1 MSASRLESLPGQNGK
16 QETGNREQKTGNAGV
31 NRVQALS
38 FPVSRSRFPVSRLP
52 FCLFVLAAVFPVPA
66 HAAGPPQSDITA
78 ATRKIDGL
86 LDSWRFGEAQA
97 ALETLRKAAPGAPE
111 VGYLDG
117 YTKFMRGE
125 YDGAAHELF
134 AAAQMPNASP
144 DIKMMADLAKEARDA
159 VKDHKEERSQHI
171 VIRYPAE
178 DAVLVPYAR
187 DTLEAAYK
195 ALHDDLGFEA
205 EMPIRVEFYRSPA
218 DLASVSSL
226 SQAEVARTGTIAL
239 CKWARLMVTTPR
251 ALAYGYPWLDTI
263 NHELVHY
270 AVSTLTGDRA
280 PVWLQEGLAKFLER
294 RWREPAG
301 GRIPPAMEHLLA
313 KALHSGKLIPF
324 DAMHPSMAKLPSAED
339 ATLAFAEVAN
349 AIAYLHQKGGMEALR
364 DAIKRVADGEDARV
378 AVAAA
383 AGGSWADFERGW
395 RAFMAAQKYK
405 TFPAIDIPTVHI
417 RKPAAIASGRKPSVE
432 DALSSS
438 LKASAPFRHLRLGNM
453 LLKRDRPRA
462 AVAEYEKGAKAVA
475 AGGRASRGDP
485 SAAWVFPVKLGRT
498 YLALGEPDRALK
510 ALAPVQTLYP
520 DLPWPALIAGE
531 ALVAKGAP
539 AEALAPQ
546 RASLAANSFDP
557 RVHCAL
563 ADAYSKLP
571 SSERPPAATVAREQG
586 FCRSLADA
594 E

>member
-1 MSASRLESLPGQNGK
+1 VKLTLVALLALVSSTGQAAAAPSEIVAATK
-16 QETGNREQKTGNAGV
+16 KV
-31 NRVQALS
+31 DALLDAWH
-38 FPVSRSRFPVSRLP
+38 FAEADAA
-52 FCLFVLAAVFPVPA
+52 LAA
-66 HAAGPPQSDITA
+66 
-78 ATRKIDGL
+78 
-86 LDSWRFGEAQA
+86 
-97 ALETLRKAAPGAPE
+97 LRKTAPNAPE
-111 VGYLDG
+111 VAYLDG
-117 YTKFMRGE
+117 YSRFMHGD
-125 YDGAAHELF
+125 YDGAAHAL
-134 AAAQMPNASP
+134 ATAAQAPNASP
-144 DIKMMADLAKEARDA
+144 DVKMLADLAKEARDA
-159 VKDHKEERSQHI
+159 IKDHKEERSPHI

-187 DTLEAAYK
+187 DTLEAAYQ
-195 ALHDDLGFEA
+195 ALHDDLGFDA
-205 EMPIRVEFYRSPA
+205 EIPIRVEFYRSPA

-251 ALAYGYPWLDTI
+251 ALAYGYPWLDSI

-313 KALHSGKLIPF
+313 KALHANKLIPF

-349 AIAYLHQKGGMEALR
+349 AIAYLHSKGGMPALR
-364 DAIKRVADGEDARV
+364 DAIKRVAAGEDARV

-395 RAFMAAQKYK
+395 RAFMAAQHYK
-405 TFPAIDIPTVHI
+405 TFPAIDIPTTHI
-417 RKPAAIASGRKPSVE
+417 RKPGAIASGRKPSEE
-432 DALSSS
+432 DALSNT
-438 LKASAPFRHLRLGNM
+438 LKAGAPFRHLRLGNM
-453 LLKRDRPRA
+453 LLRRDRPRA

-485 SAAWVFPVKLGRT
+485 SATWVFPVKLGRT

-510 ALAPVQTLYP
+510 ALAPVQAIYP
-520 DLPWPALIAGE
+520 DLPWPSLIAGE
-531 ALVAKGAP
+531 ALIAKGTP
-539 AEALAPQ
+539 AEALGPL
-546 RASLAANSFDP
+546 RASLATNPFDP

-563 ADAYSKLP
+563 ADAYDKLP
-571 SSERPPAATVAREQG
+571 PADRPSPAAVAREQG
-586 FCRSLADA
+586 FCRSLA
-594 E
+594 EGE